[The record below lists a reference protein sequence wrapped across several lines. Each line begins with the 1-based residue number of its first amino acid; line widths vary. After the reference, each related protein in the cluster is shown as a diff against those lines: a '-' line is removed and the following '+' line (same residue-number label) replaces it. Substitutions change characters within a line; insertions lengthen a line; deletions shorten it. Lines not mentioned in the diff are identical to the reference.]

1 MNLAVGFF
9 DGVHLG
15 HRRILARADAAL
27 TFRNH
32 PTTIFAPERAPRLL
46 MTPEDRLAAISSA
59 LRTPGGAVR
68 ALAFTSALA
77 AQEPAAFADWLRAE
91 YPDLD
96 TLLCGPNWTFGARG
110 AGDADFLRARGFRVE
125 TVPFAEQDGGPVS
138 STRVRAAL
146 ASGDLARATALLGR
160 PWRALGTSVPGKG
173 LGRTIGFP
181 TLNLR
186 LADGLVSPPFGVYAV
201 DTDLGRGV
209 ANWGLAPTMGEQA
222 WTAPVMEVHLFA
234 PPSGASPGPDGA
246 HWIDLRA
253 FLRPERTFPSLA
265 ELQAQIARDVE
276 QARNA

>member
-32 PTTIFAPERAPRLL
+32 PTTIFAPERVPPLL
-46 MTPEDRLAAISSA
+46 MTPAARLRAVASA
-59 LRTPGGAVR
+59 LRSDGGVR
-68 ALAFTSALA
+68 ALDFTPELA
-77 AQEPAAFADWLRAE
+77 AQAPAAFADWLRAE
-91 YPDLD
+91 YPRLD

-110 AGDADFLRARGFRVE
+110 AGDAAFLRARGFRVE
-125 TVPFAEQDGGPVS
+125 TVPFAEQDGLPVS

-146 ASGDLARATALLGR
+146 AAGDVALATKLLGR
-160 PWRALGTSVPGKG
+160 PWRVDGTAVPGKG
-173 LGRTIGFP
+173 LGRAIGFP

-186 LADGLVSPPFGVYAV
+186 LADGLVRPPFGVYAV
-201 DTDLGRGV
+201 DTDFGRGV
-209 ANWGLAPTMGEQA
+209 ANWGLAPTMRDRA
-222 WTAPVMEVHLFA
+222 WPSPVLEVHLLGAA
-234 PPSGASPGPDGA
+234 PAADGA
-246 HWIDLRA
+246 GAVAVDLLA